1 MCFSGNFASFLEL
14 GRQDYIVKSTTFK
27 SWVFYTL
34 YVFEITLYTIDMHK
48 NRFLSSNNQPPHIQA
63 YYCRLWYRPNKY
75 KQRYQRRQLA
85 VYHWVEMR
93 YSRGHFRARWTL
105 QIVFFSISIWQIYWT
120 QRYIKAKKWR
130 LIYITLLCWWIKEG
144 EQYLT
149 NISVEW
155 ALRRSIKKY
164 NHIWEINLLI
174 VEMYYSIKAIQHF

>member
-1 MCFSGNFASFLEL
+1 MRLVFNLFFFFWNMLFVFLQSCRFAFPF
-14 GRQDYIVKSTTFK
+14 V
-27 SWVFYTL
+27 
-34 YVFEITLYTIDMHK
+34 
-48 NRFLSSNNQPPHIQA
+48 P
-63 YYCRLWYRPNKY
+63 CR
-75 KQRYQRRQLA
+75 
-85 VYHWVEMR
+85 HCVEMR

-105 QIVFFSISIWQIYWT
+105 QIVFFSISIWQIDWI
-120 QRYIKAKKWR
+120 QRYIKAKKLR

-155 ALRRSIKKY
+155 ALRRCIKKY